1 MKNIIL
7 ILKGILLWAEV
18 LLVTALILSVD
29 SITIEAGI
37 AMLITAIFLGIVA
50 YNVITFNELVKL
62 SGYRWFYKNIL
73 KQNDI

>member
-7 ILKGILLWAEV
+7 ILKGILLWAEI

-73 KQNDI
+73 NK

>member
-29 SITIEAGI
+29 SITIEVGL

-73 KQNDI
+73 NK

>member
-18 LLVTALILSVD
+18 FLVTALVLSIDNLTV
-29 SITIEAGI
+29 EAGI

>member
-29 SITIEAGI
+29 SITIETGI

-73 KQNDI
+73 NR

>member
-7 ILKGILLWAEV
+7 ILKGVLLWAEV
-18 LLVTALILSVD
+18 LLITALFL
-29 SITIEAGI
+29 TIESLTVEAGL

-62 SGYRWFYKNIL
+62 SGYRWFYKTIL
-73 KQNDI
+73 NK

>member
-29 SITIEAGI
+29 SITIEAGL
-37 AMLITAIFLGIVA
+37 AMLITAVFLGIVA
-50 YNVITFNELVKL
+50 YNVITFHELVKL
-62 SGYRWFYKNIL
+62 SGYRWFYKTIL
-73 KQNDI
+73 NKK

>member
-7 ILKGILLWAEV
+7 VLKGILLWTEV
-18 LLVTALILSVD
+18 LLITALILSVD
-29 SITIEAGI
+29 SLTIEAGI

-73 KQNDI
+73 NK

>member
-7 ILKGILLWAEV
+7 ILKGVLLWAEV
-18 LLVTALILSVD
+18 LLITALFL
-29 SITIEAGI
+29 TIESLTVEAGL
-37 AMLITAIFLGIVA
+37 AMLITAVFLGIVA

-73 KQNDI
+73 NK

>member
-1 MKNIIL
+1 MKNIIS
-7 ILKGILLWAEV
+7 ILKGILLWAEI

-62 SGYRWFYKNIL
+62 SGYRWLYKNIL
-73 KQNDI
+73 NK

>member
-18 LLVTALILSVD
+18 LLITALILSVD

-73 KQNDI
+73 NK

>member
-29 SITIEAGI
+29 SITIEAGL

-73 KQNDI
+73 NK

>member
-7 ILKGILLWAEV
+7 ILKGILLWAEI
-18 LLVTALILSVD
+18 LLITALILSVD

-37 AMLITAIFLGIVA
+37 AMLITATFLGIVA

-73 KQNDI
+73 NK

>member
-18 LLVTALILSVD
+18 LLITALFL
-29 SITIEAGI
+29 TIESLTVEAGI

-50 YNVITFNELVKL
+50 YNVITFNELIKL
-62 SGYRWFYKNIL
+62 SGYRWFYKTIL
-73 KQNDI
+73 NKK

>member
-50 YNVITFNELVKL
+50 YNVITFNELIKL

-73 KQNDI
+73 NK

>member
-37 AMLITAIFLGIVA
+37 ALLITAIFLGIVT

-73 KQNDI
+73 NK

>member
-37 AMLITAIFLGIVA
+37 AILITAIFLGIVA

-73 KQNDI
+73 NK

>member
-1 MKNIIL
+1 MKTIIL

-18 LLVTALILSVD
+18 LLITTLILSVD

-73 KQNDI
+73 NK

>member
-18 LLVTALILSVD
+18 FLVTALILSVD
-29 SITIEAGI
+29 SITIEAEI

-73 KQNDI
+73 NK

>member
-29 SITIEAGI
+29 SLTIEAGI

-73 KQNDI
+73 NK

>member
-18 LLVTALILSVD
+18 FLVIALVLSVD
-29 SITIEAGI
+29 SITVEAGI

-73 KQNDI
+73 KK

>member
-7 ILKGILLWAEV
+7 ILKGVLLWAEV
-18 LLVTALILSVD
+18 LLITALILSVD

-73 KQNDI
+73 NK

>member
-7 ILKGILLWAEV
+7 VLKGVLLWTEV
-18 LLVTALILSVD
+18 LLITALVLSIDNLTV
-29 SITIEAGI
+29 EAGL

-73 KQNDI
+73 NK

>member
-18 LLVTALILSVD
+18 FLITALFL
-29 SITIEAGI
+29 TIESLTVEAGLT
-37 AMLITAIFLGIVA
+37 MLITAIFLGIVA

-62 SGYRWFYKNIL
+62 SGYRWFYKTIL
-73 KQNDI
+73 NK

>member
-7 ILKGILLWAEV
+7 ILKGILLWAEI

-29 SITIEAGI
+29 SITIEAGL

-73 KQNDI
+73 NK

>member
-18 LLVTALILSVD
+18 LLITALILSVD

-37 AMLITAIFLGIVA
+37 AMLITVIFLGIVA

-73 KQNDI
+73 NK

>member
-18 LLVTALILSVD
+18 LLITALFL
-29 SITIEAGI
+29 TIESLTVEAGL
-37 AMLITAIFLGIVA
+37 AMLITAVFLGIVA

-73 KQNDI
+73 NK

>member
-7 ILKGILLWAEV
+7 VLKGILLWAEV

-62 SGYRWFYKNIL
+62 SGYKWFYKNIL
-73 KQNDI
+73 NK

>member
-18 LLVTALILSVD
+18 LLITALILSVD
-29 SITIEAGI
+29 SITIEAGV

-73 KQNDI
+73 NK

>member
-18 LLVTALILSVD
+18 LLITALFL
-29 SITIEAGI
+29 TIESLTVEAGL

-62 SGYRWFYKNIL
+62 SGYRWFYKTIL
-73 KQNDI
+73 NK

>member
-7 ILKGILLWAEV
+7 ILKGILFWAEV

-73 KQNDI
+73 NK

>member
-7 ILKGILLWAEV
+7 ILKGILLWAQV
-18 LLVTALILSVD
+18 FIITALFL
-29 SITIEAGI
+29 TIESLTVEAGI
-37 AMLITAIFLGIVA
+37 AILITAIFLGIVA

-73 KQNDI
+73 NK

>member
-29 SITIEAGI
+29 SLTIEAGLAI
-37 AMLITAIFLGIVA
+37 LITAIFLGIVA

-73 KQNDI
+73 NK

>member
-62 SGYRWFYKNIL
+62 SGYRWFYRNIL
-73 KQNDI
+73 NK

>member
-18 LLVTALILSVD
+18 LLITALILSVD
-29 SITIEAGI
+29 SITIETGI

-73 KQNDI
+73 NK

>member
-18 LLVTALILSVD
+18 LLVTVLILSVD
-29 SITIEAGI
+29 SITIETGI

-73 KQNDI
+73 NK

>member
-62 SGYRWFYKNIL
+62 SGYKWFYKNIL
-73 KQNDI
+73 NK

>member
-18 LLVTALILSVD
+18 LLVTALILSID
-29 SITIEAGI
+29 SITIEDGI
-37 AMLITAIFLGIVA
+37 AMLLTAIFLGIVA

-73 KQNDI
+73 NK

>member
-18 LLVTALILSVD
+18 LLITAFFL
-29 SITIEAGI
+29 TIESLTVEAGL

-73 KQNDI
+73 NK

>member
-18 LLVTALILSVD
+18 LLITALILSVD

-62 SGYRWFYKNIL
+62 SGYRWFYKTIL
-73 KQNDI
+73 NKK